1 MGCPASATTSTA
13 SWCVDAENLKTLSI
27 QTIFFPHQTE
37 LKTRRESLLGQLA
50 TALEIK
56 GDPLKY
62 FSAKSDEEKA
72 AADLVPSRNVQT
84 TLKSWDA
91 TVYMYE
97 GGGGY
102 HHYPYSI
109 EKHLVPVLKLM
120 ALINPQFAKLASFLS
135 LDIFTDRPGAVTADP
150 GEKLDKIRKLPGF
163 PLVIGEYQEIAWS
176 ARNDH
181 LFPTRYARLHEHQGA
196 HQRAE
201 PHRRRRGGHLRRPG
215 RQGPAP
221 RPQDLCHSH
230 QLRAGQLNHTGVT
243 SSSGDQQLTLSA
255 TFFFC
260 SFFFCLQQ
268 KHTLSTHT
276 HIFLLL
282 LIK

>member
-1 MGCPASATTSTA
+1 MSTA
-13 SWCVDAENLKTLSI
+13 SWCVDAERNLKTLLI
-27 QTIFFPHQTE
+27 QTIFFLIQTE

-97 GGGGY
+97 GG
-102 HHYPYSI
+102 HYPYSI

-163 PLVIGEYQEIAWS
+163 PLVIGE
-176 ARNDH
+176 
-181 LFPTRYARLHEHQGA
+181 
-196 HQRAE
+196 
-201 PHRRRRGGHLRRPG
+201 
-215 RQGPAP
+215 
-221 RPQDLCHSH
+221 
-230 QLRAGQLNHTGVT
+230 LNM
-243 SSSGDQQLTLSA
+243 LA
-255 TFFFC
+255 
-260 SFFFCLQQ
+260 
-268 KHTLSTHT
+268 
-276 HIFLLL
+276 
-282 LIK
+282 